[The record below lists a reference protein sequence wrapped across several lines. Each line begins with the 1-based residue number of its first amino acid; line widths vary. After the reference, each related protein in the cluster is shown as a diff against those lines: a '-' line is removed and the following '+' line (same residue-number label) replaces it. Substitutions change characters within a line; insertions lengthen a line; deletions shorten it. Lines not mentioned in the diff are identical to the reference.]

1 MRACD
6 VGVWGG
12 VKGWAEWLWGRWLLA
27 ADVQAGAGMET
38 DWGEDEAGWRL
49 HAGTSLI
56 AG

>member
-1 MRACD
+1 MRL
-6 VGVWGG
+6 WGG